1 MAAVRIIG
9 ALPRDGR
16 GNMCG
21 SQVHHLPC
29 RIKHDG
35 PAKVDTYFLPT
46 ELGDGK
52 LEAAF
57 RGRRLEGTVVDL
69 AAAGAVGV
77 VFRETTAPTEAAM
90 LPNEAGASSAAAPEV
105 AAKGEPA
112 VLAAAPPQARPAV
125 QKKPARGRGGYG
137 GGGGGYGFGGGG
149 AVSDED
155 GDGDDDDDEDEQ
167 YALDFGGDDD
177 VEAEAAARPA
187 SSSSTLLGGAMRSAG
202 ASSSSSAAAAAS
214 GAEEFGRCWM
224 RTWEVDRAFDSATY
238 W

>member
-1 MAAVRIIG
+1 MSAVRIIG

-16 GNMCG
+16 GKMSG

-46 ELGDGK
+46 ELDDGK

-77 VFRETTAPTEAAM
+77 VFRETSAPTEAPM
-90 LPNEAGASSAAAPEV
+90 LPSETGISVPDATGTAEPAVSAAA
-105 AAKGEPA
+105 A
-112 VLAAAPPQARPAV
+112 PQARAAV

-149 AVSDED
+149 AVSDENED
-155 GDGDDDDDEDEQ
+155 GDGDDDEEEQ

-177 VEAEAAARPA
+177 EEEAAARPA

-202 ASSSSSAAAAAS
+202 ASSAASGAAS